1 MKRSMI
7 DPDEALR
14 RTLDLAARP
23 TSEFVTLDDALGRF
37 LGADI
42 HTPWDLPAHDNSAM
56 DGYAIRAADT
66 ADATGVHPV
75 RLTIVGSVFAG
86 TRPTAIVGPGQAVRI
101 MTGAVIPAGA
111 DTVVRQEATRA
122 GEGVVDVRIASDRGN
137 NVRLRGETL
146 RRDELVLRVGTK
158 VTSQEIA
165 LLAAFGRCQVPVARR
180 PTVHVVTCGDELHDA
195 HEAADDLTVDSNG
208 PMIAAMAREADA
220 IAYRSGPVKDDL
232 EQLRAHLLQVLSTVD
247 VLITIGGASVGE
259 RDLVVDALRAHGA
272 ELVFHTVALK
282 PGKPVGLFI
291 LREKPVFVLPGN
303 PAACSMTFDRLVRP
317 FLLAV
322 QGVPREQVSRPR
334 LPAILANDV
343 HKQPGLTYYLRG
355 WAELALGGLQVRLPP
370 RQSSGQLT
378 AGLEGNAVAIIPA
391 GPGTVFAGT
400 PVEIE
405 LLKPPHVAPRPPI
418 LAFAGYSGSGKTTA
432 LTALISRLS
441 ARGVRVAA
449 LKHDAHE
456 FQLDREG
463 KDTAKFSAAGATAVG
478 IASASRRAVIATTS
492 RATTLAELIAT
503 ITVEVDVILVEG
515 YKHDDIP
522 KIVVHSDGI
531 RELSPRGPGVLAV
544 ISDSA
549 CGVAVPVF
557 SHGDDEALEAFVLSF
572 IRRSV

>member
-1 MKRSMI
+1 
-7 DPDEALR
+7 
-14 RTLDLAARP
+14 
-23 TSEFVTLDDALGRF
+23 
-37 LGADI
+37 
-42 HTPWDLPAHDNSAM
+42 
-56 DGYAIRAADT
+56 
-66 ADATGVHPV
+66 
-75 RLTIVGSVFAG
+75 
-86 TRPTAIVGPGQAVRI
+86 
-101 MTGAVIPAGA
+101 
-111 DTVVRQEATRA
+111 
-122 GEGVVDVRIASDRGN
+122 
-137 NVRLRGETL
+137 
-146 RRDELVLRVGTK
+146 
-158 VTSQEIA
+158 
-165 LLAAFGRCQVPVARR
+165 
-180 PTVHVVTCGDELHDA
+180 
-195 HEAADDLTVDSNG
+195 
-208 PMIAAMAREADA
+208 
-220 IAYRSGPVKDDL
+220 
-232 EQLRAHLLQVLSTVD
+232 
-247 VLITIGGASVGE
+247 
-259 RDLVVDALRAHGA
+259 
-272 ELVFHTVALK
+272 
-282 PGKPVGLFI
+282 
-291 LREKPVFVLPGN
+291 
-303 PAACSMTFDRLVRP
+303 MTFDRLVRP

-400 PVEIE
+400 QVEIE
-405 LLKPPHVAPRPPI
+405 LIKPPQVAPRPPI

-522 KIVVHSDGI
+522 KIVVHRDGI